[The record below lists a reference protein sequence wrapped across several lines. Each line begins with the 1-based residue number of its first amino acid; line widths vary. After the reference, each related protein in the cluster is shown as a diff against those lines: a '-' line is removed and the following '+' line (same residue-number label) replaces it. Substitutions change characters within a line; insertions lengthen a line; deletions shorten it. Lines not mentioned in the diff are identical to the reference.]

1 MRDISMVNIIKYFH
15 HRLVTKL
22 ILTVGLTLL
31 LSISTWAYFNI
42 DYQKEKLMDEIVQ
55 STDRLTNTIKLGTH
69 YSMMLNSRDDINQII
84 NNIARQKE
92 IENIRIYNKEGEI
105 KFSNQTAEVDS
116 KTNIKA
122 EACDICH
129 RTEPPLTDLQVSER
143 IRIFDSR
150 KGFRLLGIISP
161 IRNEPGCATDAC
173 HVHPED
179 KKILG
184 ALDVVVSLR
193 ETDNEILTAEKGII
207 GLAVMLFLLTSTII
221 FIIVLKFVS
230 QPVKKLID
238 GTRQIAKGE
247 LDTKV
252 TINQDDE
259 MGQLAN
265 AVNLM
270 AEEIGKKQAELNQQ
284 KNEYQDLFEMVPCI
298 ITVQDRDYKLVQY
311 NREFAEKFAPQS
323 GDYCYRAYKGRQ
335 EKCIACPVERTFA
348 DGRSHTSEETGFSK
362 DGKPTHW
369 LAKTSP
375 IKNAAGDIIAAMEM
389 NLDITERKL
398 LEKELEKSERKYH
411 EIFNNIPNPVFV
423 LDFDSLEILDCNESV
438 TTDYAFT
445 KEEILNTSF
454 LDLFAE
460 QNKEPYRRHLRSS
473 TMLNQVKHRGKGEK
487 TLFVNIRVSP
497 SEFPG
502 KKVLLITTSD
512 ITKRL
517 EAEQQLIQAS
527 KMATLGE
534 MATGI
539 AHELN
544 QPLSVIKTAS
554 SFFVKKI
561 NKGETVDHQV
571 LQSMLKKVDK
581 NVDRAANIINHMRQF
596 ARKSDL
602 SLEKVQVNDVL
613 KSAFDIFSQQLKV
626 RGIEVA
632 WDIDGTLPKILADPG
647 RLEQVFINLLLNARD
662 AIEEKSA
669 NRGEMEEKRITLKTW
684 QDSQRVIAEVRDT
697 GGGIPKDIED
707 KLFEPF
713 FTTKQVGKG
722 TGLGLSISYGI
733 VKDCGGD
740 IKAVSRGNGGAVFYV
755 TFPIPHGRKTTATDG
770 HLQEQIADGPKNR
783 VRGTA

>member
-1 MRDISMVNIIKYFH
+1 MVNLIKYFH

-55 STDRLTNTIKLGTH
+55 STDRLTNTIKLGAH

-105 KFSNQTAEVDS
+105 KFSNETSEVDRM
-116 KTNIKA
+116 TNIKA

-129 RTEPPLTDLQVSER
+129 RTEPPLTDLKVSER
-143 IRIFDSR
+143 IRIFNSR
-150 KGFRLLGIISP
+150 KGYRLLGIISP

-173 HVHPED
+173 HVHPEG

-207 GLAVMLFLLTSTII
+207 GLAMVLFLLTSTII

-238 GTRQIAKGE
+238 GTRQIAKGD
-247 LDTKV
+247 LNTKL
-252 TINQDDE
+252 TIDQADE
-259 MGQLAN
+259 MGQLAVAIN
-265 AVNLM
+265 QM
-270 AEEIGKKQAELNQQ
+270 GKEIQQKQAELNKQR
-284 KNEYQDLFEMVPCI
+284 NEYQTLFERTPCL
-298 ITVQDRDYKLVQY
+298 ITVQDRDYRLLRFNQD
-311 NREFAEKFAPQS
+311 FAERFDPRV
-323 GDYCYRAYKGRQ
+323 GDHCYKAYKGQ
-335 EKCIACPVERTFA
+335 DYKCVNCPVERTFI
-348 DGRSHTSEETGFSK
+348 DGLPHFGEESGVNK
-362 DGKPTHW
+362 DGTEAHW
-369 LAKTSP
+369 IFRTSP
-375 IKNAAGDIIAAMEM
+375 IFDADGQVVAAMEM
-389 NLDITERKL
+389 SLDITERKL
-398 LEKELEKSERKYH
+398 LERKLEKSERKYH

-423 LDFDSLEILDCNESV
+423 LDFDTLEILDCNESV
-438 TTDYAFT
+438 TTDYAFMRD
-445 KEEILNTSF
+445 ELLNTSF
-454 LDLFAE
+454 LDLFVE
-460 QNKEPYRRHLRSS
+460 QNREPYRRLLRTS
-473 TMLNQVKHRGKGEK
+473 TMLNQVKHRGKGDK
-487 TLFVNIRVSP
+487 TLFVNIRISP

-502 KKVLLITTSD
+502 KKVLLVTTSD

-554 SFFVKKI
+554 SFFVRKI
-561 NKGETVDHQV
+561 SKGENLDHQI
-571 LQSMLKKVDK
+571 LHSMLEKVDK

-602 SLEKVQVNDVL
+602 SLDKVQVNDVL

-626 RGIEVA
+626 RGIEVV

-669 NRGEMEEKRITLKTW
+669 AGRESGEKKITLKTW
-684 QDSQRVIAEVRDT
+684 RDGQRVIAEVRDT
-697 GGGIPKDIED
+697 GGGIPKAIED

-740 IKAVSRGNGGAVFYV
+740 IKAASRGDEGAVFYV
-755 TFPIPHGRKTTATDG
+755 TFPIPSARKTTATDE
-770 HLQEQIADGPKNR
+770 HPHEQMPDGPTTGDR
-783 VRGTA
+783 ETA

>member
-1 MRDISMVNIIKYFH
+1 MINIIKYFH

-55 STDRLTNTIKLGTH
+55 STDRLTNTIKLGAH

-105 KFSNQTAEVDS
+105 KFSNQTTEVDS

-129 RTEPPLTDLQVSER
+129 RTTPPLTDLNVSER
-143 IRIFDSR
+143 IRIFDSG

-173 HVHPED
+173 HVHPEG

-193 ETDNEILTAEKGII
+193 ETDNEILMAEKGII
-207 GLAVMLFLLTSTII
+207 GLAVVVFLLTSTII
-221 FIIVLKFVS
+221 FIIVMKFVS

-238 GTRQIAKGE
+238 GTRQIARGE

-270 AEEIGKKQAELNQQ
+270 AEEIGKKQVELNQQ
-284 KNEYQDLFEMVPCI
+284 KNEYQDLFEMVPCL
-298 ITVQDRDYKLVQY
+298 ITVQDRNYKLVQY
-311 NREFAEKFAPQS
+311 NREFAEKFAPQA
-323 GDYCYRAYKGRQ
+323 GDSCFRAYKGRS
-335 EKCIACPVERTFA
+335 EKCVDCPVEMTFS
-348 DGRSHTSEETGFSK
+348 DGRSHMSEETGFSK
-362 DGKPTHW
+362 DGRPTHW
-369 LAKTSP
+369 LVKTSP
-375 IKNAAGDIIAAMEM
+375 IRNAAGEIVAAMEM

-423 LDFDSLEILDCNESV
+423 LDFDTLEILDCNESV

-445 KEEILNTSF
+445 RDEILNTSF
-454 LDLFAE
+454 LDLFLE
-460 QNKEPYRRHLRSS
+460 QNKEPYERYLRSS
-473 TMLNQVKHRGKGEK
+473 AMLNQVKHRGKGNK
-487 TLFVNIRVSP
+487 TIFVNIRISP
-497 SEFPG
+497 SESTG

-561 NKGETVDHQV
+561 NKGEDIDHQI
-571 LQSMLKKVDK
+571 LNSMLNKVDK
-581 NVDRAANIINHMRQF
+581 NVDRASNIINHMRQF

-602 SLEKVQVNDVL
+602 SLDKVQVNDVL
-613 KSAFDIFSQQLKV
+613 KNAFDIFSQQLKV
-626 RGIEVA
+626 RGIEVM
-632 WDIDGTLPKILADPG
+632 WDIDGRLPKIMADPG

-669 NRGEMEEKRITLKTW
+669 ARSASGEKKITLKTW
-684 QDSQRVIAEVRDT
+684 QDGQKVVAEVGDT
-697 GGGIPKDIED
+697 GGGIPKAIED

-740 IKAVSRGNGGAVFYV
+740 IRAVSRDNEGAVFYV
-755 TFPIPHGRKTTATDG
+755 TFPIPSGRKTTASDAHTD
-770 HLQEQIADGPKNR
+770 EQVPDRSITGAR
-783 VRGTA
+783 ETA